1 MKLSPTQS
9 LAGILEPTF
18 AIRTEEDLGIGDTEG
33 VRQMIDWCHRHG
45 LNVFQTLPIN
55 ELGDD
60 NSPYNALSS
69 LAIEPT
75 TISLSP
81 RLVPDLTDDQF
92 RKFATANLLKPL
104 RQGAVDYPKV
114 KALKRKLLEAAFE
127 TFLQRQFNRE
137 TQRAIQFRSFL
148 MENADWLSDYAL
160 FRLLMEE
167 NGALPA
173 WARWRPEHRGPR
185 RARTWLLSLP
195 ERRRDELMRKQ
206 LFFMYVQWL
215 AFSQWQTV
223 KAYGEAKQVYLM
235 GDIPFGVGRFSADVW
250 ANRALFDLEW
260 SGGAPPE
267 KVFKVDPFTEK
278 WGQNWGIPNYRW
290 DELRRR
296 DFDWWRTR
304 VGNIQKVF
312 HLYRI
317 DHALGFFRIYSFPWT
332 PDRNAEFLPLT
343 EEQAAKKTD
352 GRLPGFKPQADD
364 TPEHKAANQA
374 QGEEILRVVREAS
387 GETTVIAEDLGV
399 VPDYVP
405 PTLQKLDIP
414 GFRIPMLSRAPD
426 GAYSDPQQYPRLS
439 LAQPATHDHP
449 PLAAGWAECWQNIDA
464 GKDVENNR
472 RELRRLME
480 FARLKNDEPP
490 REFTEELH
498 EAFTRAVLN
507 SKSWLAVF
515 QITDVFGWTA
525 RFNTPGSVAASNWS
539 YRLVPTVTELDQ
551 DPLLLRRSERFSRL
565 ARESG
570 RSIRD

>member
-81 RLVPDLTDDQF
+81 RLVPDLTVDQF

-114 KALKRKLLEAAFE
+114 KALKRKLLEAGFE

-167 NGALPA
+167 NGDLPA
-173 WARWRPEHRGPR
+173 WDRWRPEHRGPR

-223 KAYGEAKQVYLM
+223 KAYGGAKQ
-235 GDIPFGVGRFSADVW
+235 A
-250 ANRALFDLEW
+250 
-260 SGGAPPE
+260 
-267 KVFKVDPFTEK
+267 
-278 WGQNWGIPNYRW
+278 
-290 DELRRR
+290 
-296 DFDWWRTR
+296 
-304 VGNIQKVF
+304 
-312 HLYRI
+312 
-317 DHALGFFRIYSFPWT
+317 
-332 PDRNAEFLPLT
+332 
-343 EEQAAKKTD
+343 
-352 GRLPGFKPQADD
+352 
-364 TPEHKAANQA
+364 
-374 QGEEILRVVREAS
+374 
-387 GETTVIAEDLGV
+387 
-399 VPDYVP
+399 
-405 PTLQKLDIP
+405 
-414 GFRIPMLSRAPD
+414 
-426 GAYSDPQQYPRLS
+426 
-439 LAQPATHDHP
+439 
-449 PLAAGWAECWQNIDA
+449 
-464 GKDVENNR
+464 
-472 RELRRLME
+472 
-480 FARLKNDEPP
+480 
-490 REFTEELH
+490 
-498 EAFTRAVLN
+498 
-507 SKSWLAVF
+507 
-515 QITDVFGWTA
+515 
-525 RFNTPGSVAASNWS
+525 
-539 YRLVPTVTELDQ
+539 
-551 DPLLLRRSERFSRL
+551 
-565 ARESG
+565 
-570 RSIRD
+570 